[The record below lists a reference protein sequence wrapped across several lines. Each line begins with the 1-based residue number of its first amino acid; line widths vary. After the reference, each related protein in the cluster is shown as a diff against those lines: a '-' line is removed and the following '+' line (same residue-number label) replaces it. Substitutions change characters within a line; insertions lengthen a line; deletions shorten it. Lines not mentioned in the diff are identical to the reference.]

1 MGQESKNQ
9 FTTGIKIV
17 QTYIKNQ
24 VKELVLVTVPENL
37 LKLLSESTW
46 GIGPVIL
53 SDFYHECLP
62 VTVDSRRH
70 FLVTMYLL
78 TELLTLTQSK

>member
-1 MGQESKNQ
+1 MGQESKNP
-9 FTTGIKIV
+9 FTTGIEIV
-17 QTYIKNQ
+17 QIYIKNQ
-24 VKELVLVTVPENL
+24 VKKSVLVIMPENL

-53 SDFYHECLP
+53 SNIYRECSP
-62 VTVDSRRH
+62 VTVDSRHH